1 MKENKF
7 NNFLMISCLIFTLT
21 AVAYDMFGVP
31 QKVCEYQGGEYKT
44 DTFMSFGTDNGAFS
58 VTLSNQYCD
67 K

>member
-1 MKENKF
+1 
-7 NNFLMISCLIFTLT
+7 LT
-21 AVAYDMFGVP
+21 AVADDMCGVP

-44 DTFMSFGTDNGAFS
+44 DTVMSFGTDNGVFS